1 MIKFGREQVKWICAL
16 ALTGLASGC
25 SNHESPKSLAR
36 RLGEADRVTIAS
48 QFADRAPFTM
58 QLRVEEANRLV
69 QAVATS
75 RKESPL
81 VTTTPQL
88 DVRFFKGTNV
98 LSELEV
104 GAKVFWV
111 NFAPDPKQPKLRRV
125 GPFSDDSGTL
135 EMLGEKFWQEA
146 ATAAETNQIGR

>member
-1 MIKFGREQVKWICAL
+1 MIKFGREQVKWVCAL
-16 ALTGLASGC
+16 ALIGLASGC
-25 SNHESPKSLAR
+25 DNHESPRTLAR

-48 QFADRAPFTM
+48 QFADRPPFTM
-58 QLRVEEANRLV
+58 QLSAEEANRLV

-88 DVRFFKGTNV
+88 AVRFFKGTNI
-98 LSELEV
+98 LSELDV
-104 GAKVFWV
+104 GAKVFWIK
-111 NFAPDPKQPKLRRV
+111 FAPDPKQPALRRV

-135 EMLGEKFWQEA
+135 ETLDEKFWQEA